1 MIGWD
6 WVLAL
11 VLFEFASGFTPGP
24 NNILALAIGFSHGY
38 RKTLPHVMGVAVG
51 FPLMLLAIG
60 FFLKPV
66 MDRIPILFDLL
77 KYLSIAAVLW
87 IAWKIAT
94 APVERELEE
103 GEERARKPITFF
115 QSVMLQWIN
124 PKAWAGAL
132 SIVTI
137 YTIPDRYAASLF
149 AAAFVTIFMTF
160 SAVSLWSLS
169 GKAIKHLMQDPK
181 KIRIFNISMA
191 FLLLVSVGMM
201 LF

>member
-1 MIGWD
+1 MGLD
-6 WVLAL
+6 WLLAL
-11 VLFEFASGFTPGP
+11 VFFEFASGFTPGP
-24 NNILALAIGFSHGY
+24 NNVLALAIGFSHGY
-38 RKTLPHVMGVAVG
+38 RKTLPHILGVAIG

-66 MDRIPILFDLL
+66 MDRVPMLFDLL
-77 KYLSIAAVLW
+77 RFLSVAVVIW

-94 APVERELEE
+94 APVEEELEE
-103 GEERARKPITFF
+103 GKEIARHPITFA
-115 QSVMLQWIN
+115 QSLMLQWIN

-132 SIVTI
+132 TIVTI
-137 YTIPDRYAASLF
+137 YTVPGAYATSLF

-169 GKAIKHLMQDPK
+169 GRYIKKLMSDPK
-181 KIRIFNISMA
+181 KIRFFNILMA
-191 FLLLVSVGMM
+191 ILLLISVAMM

>member
-1 MIGWD
+1 L
-6 WVLAL
+6 VAL

-24 NNILALAIGFSHGY
+24 NNVLALAIGFSHGY
-38 RKTLPHVMGVAVG
+38 RKTLPHILGVAIG
-51 FPLMLLAIG
+51 FPFMLLAIG

-66 MDRIPILFDLL
+66 MERLPWLFDLL
-77 KYLSIAAVLW
+77 RYLSVAVVFW

-94 APVERELEE
+94 APVEEEMEE
-103 GEERARKPITFF
+103 GEEIARSPITFF

-132 SIVTI
+132 TIVTL
-137 YTIPDRYAASLF
+137 YTVPDAYAPSLF

-169 GKAIKHLMQDPK
+169 GRAIKRFLTVPA
-181 KIRIFNISMA
+181 KIRFFNRLMA
-191 FLLLVSVGMM
+191 LLLLVSVGMM
-201 LF
+201 LR